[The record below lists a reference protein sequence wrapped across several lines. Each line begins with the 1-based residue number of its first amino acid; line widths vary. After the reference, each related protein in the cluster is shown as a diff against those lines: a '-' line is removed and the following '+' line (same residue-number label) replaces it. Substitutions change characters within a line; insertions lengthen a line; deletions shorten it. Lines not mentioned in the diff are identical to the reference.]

1 MRLGEITKIK
11 ITPVQ
16 ESINPELKID
26 VPILYTS
33 KYEIPLNISG
43 VILSEDNKK
52 LSNLTEVKSD
62 ISQPF
67 ELNAR
72 GQDRET
78 EQEVTFTL
86 VSNLNRRTIEH
97 IENLRAKDRKG
108 DIKIKLKL
116 TVKSLESRATL
127 SHMNILD
134 KAYISKDMKEAL
146 RDEYE
151 LAGYQYK
158 PKLQPNRIDMWLI
171 SGANNPTFL
180 QFKYYD
186 IQVEKEIK
194 SNDWL
199 HDFCPIFQIGKFAVF
214 EFQLPETIDKHGDLP
229 DKINE
234 AIKSI
239 ENMENDLK
247 KCEWNRVIEDA
258 RPIFELLKNT
268 DEIKDLFQRDGY
280 PEEAINDLSE
290 AINKLFNFS
299 SKFHHKMDKRK
310 KKIIPEIKASKE
322 DAYLIYSTG
331 LAFCNA
337 ISKKIQRLDI
347 D

>member
-26 VPILYTS
+26 IPILYTS
-33 KYEIPLNISG
+33 KYEIPLSISG
-43 VILSEDNKK
+43 AILSEDNKK

-72 GQDRET
+72 GQERET

-86 VSNLNRRTIEH
+86 VANLNYRTIDR

-116 TVKSLESRATL
+116 NVKSLESRASL
-127 SHMNILD
+127 SHMQVLD
-134 KAYISKDMKEAL
+134 KAYISKDMKDAL
-146 RDEYE
+146 RNENS
-151 LAGYQYK
+151 LIGYHFTDK
-158 PKLQPNRIDMWLI
+158 FRSDRTDMWVI
-171 SGANNPTFL
+171 SGDGSPTFL
-180 QFKYYD
+180 QLKYYD
-186 IQVEKEIK
+186 FDVEKEIK

-214 EFQLPETIDKHGDLP
+214 EFQLPETIDKHGALP

-258 RPIFELLKNT
+258 RPIFELLRNT

-337 ISKKIQRLDI
+337 ISKKIQRLDV

>member
-72 GQDRET
+72 SRDRDSE
-78 EQEVTFTL
+78 EEVTFTL
-86 VSNLNRRTIEH
+86 VANLNRRIIDHVED
-97 IENLRAKDRKG
+97 LRAKDRKG
-108 DIKIKLKL
+108 DIKIKLIL
-116 TVKSLESRATL
+116 TVKTLETRASL
-127 SHMNILD
+127 SHMCVLD
-134 KAYISKDMKEAL
+134 KAYISKDMKDAL
-146 RDEYE
+146 KGEHS
-151 LAGYQYK
+151 LVGYHFTEK
-158 PKLQPNRIDMWLI
+158 FSSERTDMWVI
-171 SGANNPTFL
+171 SGDGSPTFL
-180 QFKYYD
+180 QLKYYD
-186 IQVEKEIK
+186 FQVDKEIK

-214 EFQLPETIDKHGDLP
+214 EFQLPETIEEKGDLP

-239 ENMENDLK
+239 ENMEKDLK

-280 PEEAINDLSE
+280 TEEAINDLSE
-290 AINKLFNFS
+290 AIKKLFNFS
-299 SKFHHKMDKRK
+299 SKFHHKMDRK
-310 KKIIPEIKASKE
+310 KKLIPEIKASKE

>member
-1 MRLGEITKIK
+1 MRLGEITKIN
-11 ITPVQ
+11 IIPVQ
-16 ESINPELKID
+16 KSINPEIEID
-26 VPILYTS
+26 IPIVYRA
-33 KYEIPLNISG
+33 KYEIPLSITGVLISA
-43 VILSEDNKK
+43 DNKK
-52 LSNLTEVKSD
+52 LSNLVELKSD
-62 ISQPF
+62 KSKLF

-72 GQDRET
+72 SRDRDSE
-78 EQEVTFTL
+78 EEVTFTL
-86 VSNLNRRTIEH
+86 VANLNHKTIDHVED
-97 IENLRAKDRKG
+97 LRAKDRKG
-108 DIKIKLKL
+108 DIKIKLEL
-116 TVKSLESRATL
+116 TVKSLESRASL
-127 SHMNILD
+127 SQMCILD
-134 KAYISKDMKEAL
+134 KANISKDMKEAL

-158 PKLQPNRIDMWLI
+158 SKFQPNRTDMWVI
-171 SGANNPTFL
+171 SGDGSPTFL
-180 QFKYYD
+180 QLKYYD
-186 IQVEKEIK
+186 FQVDKEIK

-214 EFQLPETIDKHGDLP
+214 EFQLPETIEKQGDLP

-234 AIKSI
+234 AIKSVR
-239 ENMENDLK
+239 NMEEDLQ

-258 RPIFELLKNT
+258 RPIFELFKNT

-280 PEEAINDLSE
+280 TEEAINDLSE
-290 AINKLFNFS
+290 AIKKLFNFS
-299 SKFHHKMDKRK
+299 SKFHHKMDRK
-310 KKIIPEIKASKE
+310 KKLIPEIKASKE